1 MSNDINGV
9 SKSGLPKVTDVSK
22 ARRVE
27 EDARATAERG
37 GERPAG
43 GDTVALTD
51 SARLL
56 ERVEAKLADAA
67 SVDVRKV
74 EAIKTEIADGSYQV
88 DDRVIAEKLLQ
99 SDRERG

>member
-27 EDARATAERG
+27 DDARATAERG

-74 EAIKTEIADGSYQV
+74 EAIKAEIAEGSYQV
-88 DDRVIAEKLLQ
+88 DDRVIAEKLIQ